1 MKHFICAIFVI
12 TLVACDQ
19 PIVEKTIIA
28 DKSDSNITF
37 TSMAQKASLP
47 TVAAASPMS
56 NVLFKGLLL
65 NSTDIAINGKQKSF
79 LCVTNLCLTFLIKRF
94 FSTLQYHSLRALFFH

>member
-1 MKHFICAIFVI
+1 MKHFICAVFVI

-19 PIVEKTIIA
+19 TVVEKTIIA

-56 NVLFKGLLL
+56 NVLFKGLLF

-79 LCVTNLCLTFLIKRF
+79 FLCVLTFLIKRF